1 MNHDSFDLR
10 HMPSL
15 GKAMV
20 LLFML
25 LLPLT
30 AFAQVK
36 VTGTVTDGSSGEP
49 IIGVTV
55 KIKGG
60 TTGAVTDL
68 DGNYSVNAK
77 PGQTLE
83 FSYVGY
89 ATLTAKVPASGRLN
103 VTMSEDA

>member
-30 AFAQVK
+30 AFA
-36 VTGTVTDGSSGEP
+36 TGQSDRYGHGW
-49 IIGVTV
+49 
-55 KIKGG
+55 
-60 TTGAVTDL
+60 
-68 DGNYSVNAK
+68 
-77 PGQTLE
+77 Q
-83 FSYVGY
+83 
-89 ATLTAKVPASGRLN
+89 
-103 VTMSEDA
+103 

>member
-1 MNHDSFDLR
+1 
-10 HMPSL
+10 
-15 GKAMV
+15 MV

-60 TTGAVTDL
+60 
-68 DGNYSVNAK
+68 
-77 PGQTLE
+77 
-83 FSYVGY
+83 GY
-89 ATLTAKVPASGRLN
+89 GSRYRP
-103 VTMSEDA
+103 

>member
-10 HMPSL
+10 HMSSL

-60 TTGAVTDL
+60 L
-68 DGNYSVNAK
+68 RE
-77 PGQTLE
+77 PLP
-83 FSYVGY
+83 
-89 ATLTAKVPASGRLN
+89 TLT
-103 VTMSEDA
+103 VTIP